1 MQQHRGKAG
10 HLLTCTTKKGTRT
23 FGTNYQTGALV
34 LIRAA
39 LPKLIIRYLT
49 LTTRKTGIAAETKRA
64 QRRTGIE
71 PYPSARITAALR
83 LCHLCRIQPSPWVQQ
98 SDACS
103 IHEMRPCRMKIYCEC
118 NQAQLVSKVVALD
131 KAQWKSSRGSPH
143 CRSPGETFGKAQS
156 KSEVTSVQ
164 RTPKEITH
172 SHWAPHLLLPPAR
185 MK

>member
-1 MQQHRGKAG
+1 MHDEKRNPA
-10 HLLTCTTKKGTRT
+10 

-39 LPKLIIRYLT
+39 LPKLIIRYLA

-71 PYPSARITAALR
+71 PYPSTRITAALR
-83 LCHLCRIQPSPWVQQ
+83 LCHLCSTQPSPRVQQ

-103 IHEMRPCRMKIYCEC
+103 IHEMPPYRMKTYCEC
-118 NQAQLVSKVVALD
+118 NRAQLVSFVIALG
-131 KAQWKSSRGSPH
+131 KAQRKSSRGSPH

-156 KSEVTSVQ
+156 KSEVTSVK